1 MVNEH
6 SSRSLLELQT
16 RLELKNIDLGKL
28 KTKQS
33 TLRRDYKERVEE
45 LKEELR
51 QVVEEKKLLED
62 KLFTK
67 LADER
72 QATEHAWKQSKISF
86 DADMSKLREEK
97 SELLQLHLEKKKA
110 YDHKE
115 TALRD
120 VSLQLSSEVDKLSSQ
135 HATSQM
141 LHLTKIDALKV
152 SLATEIARRQELE
165 EHFARVD
172 RNNAAKRLEEE
183 KLRLVA
189 EKEEEA
195 MGILH
200 TAATQIQTRWRG
212 QQARASFAKMKKKRG
227 NKGKVKKK

>member
-6 SSRSLLELQT
+6 SSHSLLELQT

-28 KTKQS
+28 KTKQNA
-33 TLRRDYKERVEE
+33 LRRDYKERVEE

-51 QVVEEKKLLED
+51 QVVEKKKLLED

-72 QATEHAWKQSKISF
+72 QVTEHALKQTKMSF

-97 SELLQLHLEKKKA
+97 NELLQQVLEKKKT
-110 YDHKE
+110 YDGKE
-115 TALRD
+115 TALRV
-120 VSLQLSSEVDKLSSQ
+120 VSVQLSSEIDKLSSQ
-135 HATSQM
+135 HETSHM
-141 LHLTKIDALKV
+141 LHLAKLDALKV
-152 SLATEIARRQELE
+152 SLTNEIARRQELE

-200 TAATQIQTRWRG
+200 TAATQMSKLWRG
-212 QQARASFAKMKKKRG
+212 QQARASFAKMKKKRVIQG
-227 NKGKVKKK
+227 KKK